1 MDNSV
6 ATIILGLAVIIN
18 CYGDFVADKKI
29 EKLQQQVQQIENKE
43 K

>member
-1 MDNSV
+1 MGNLIPVILLSI
-6 ATIILGLAVIIN
+6 AIIVGS
-18 CYGDFVADKKI
+18 YGDIERNKQI